1 MKTAYITAAHP
12 QDVAR
17 EVEEQV
23 ARGCRSFVLRPVGA
37 GGMADQPLDK
47 ERLGAAR
54 YAAGLQAEVLLESGV
69 PAAARRFA
77 RPRAKASGRYR
88 APPCPGTTTDATPP

>member
-17 EVEEQV
+17 EVEKHAAQ
-23 ARGCRSFVLRPVGA
+23 GCRSFVLRPIA
-37 GGMADQPLDK
+37 GGGMSEHQLDQ

-54 YAAGLQAEVLLESGV
+54 YAAGLQAEVVLESGV
-69 PAAARRFA
+69 PAAAR
-77 RPRAKASGRYR
+77 
-88 APPCPGTTTDATPP
+88 

>member
-17 EVEEQV
+17 QVEEQV
-23 ARGCRSFVLRPVGA
+23 TQGCRSFVLRPVA
-37 GGMADQPLDK
+37 GSGMADQQLDQ

-54 YAAGLQAEVLLESGV
+54 YAAGVHAEVVLESGV
-69 PAAARRFA
+69 PAAAA
-77 RPRAKASGRYR
+77 R
-88 APPCPGTTTDATPP
+88 

>member
-17 EVEEQV
+17 EVEHQL
-23 ARGCRSFVLRPVGA
+23 ALGCRSFILRPVA
-37 GGMADQPLDK
+37 HGGMLDQ

-54 YAAGLQAEVLLESGV
+54 YAAGVQSEVVLESGV
-69 PAAARRFA
+69 PAAAR
-77 RPRAKASGRYR
+77 
-88 APPCPGTTTDATPP
+88 